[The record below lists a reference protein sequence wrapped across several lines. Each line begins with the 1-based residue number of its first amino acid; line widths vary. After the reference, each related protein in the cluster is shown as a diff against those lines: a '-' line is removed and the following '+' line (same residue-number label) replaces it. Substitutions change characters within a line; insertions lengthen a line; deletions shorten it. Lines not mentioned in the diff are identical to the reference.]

1 MLKTDKRKI
10 SELSSVTN
18 IKNNLNCNFMKDI
31 KVEQRDL
38 DESISTDNSNSNE
51 KSKGMN
57 LR

>member
-1 MLKTDKRKI
+1 
-10 SELSSVTN
+10 
-18 IKNNLNCNFMKDI
+18 MKDI